1 MNYCELENEKIS
13 VKKLF
18 NKYEKF
24 EDRVRRRNMEKEWL
38 NEMLEKD
45 KWKGDFLQEITEKY
59 NAKTILKEENKNYRL
74 VGLPLYIYASENVLI
89 QSFREALYIQI

>member
-45 KWKGDFLQEITEKY
+45 KWK
-59 NAKTILKEENKNYRL
+59 
-74 VGLPLYIYASENVLI
+74 YII
-89 QSFREALYIQI
+89 

>member
-1 MNYCELENEKIS
+1 MNYCELGNEKIS

-38 NEMLEKD
+38 KEMLEED
-45 KWKGDFLQEITEKY
+45 KWK
-59 NAKTILKEENKNYRL
+59 
-74 VGLPLYIYASENVLI
+74 YIM
-89 QSFREALYIQI
+89 